1 MYNSQSEHR
10 ILFKEPIR
18 NESKYKRMPEARETL
33 VTIGF
38 SFESDWLRKWRE
50 YFGPVTERSEA
61 KPKQSQIYLRHWIKN
76 CSWSNN
82 ILVKWNLRANALN
95 LFETISKRLRKDERM
110 YPLLVMLLCISVL
123 FFIAIWLLWIAVHLW
138 NTLLNDI
145 IKYLMSEIWGI
156 LIDCNHFILGV
167 FSLLI
172 IFPRK
177 KSKRKTD
184 EWNFLH

>member
-1 MYNSQSEHR
+1 MIQIYIRGLISVLFRSKINKKFSIFLSGQTRSRCRHCPSVWITHQLLLECISTECRKVKPNMYNSQSEHR

-61 KPKQSQIYLRHWIKN
+61 KPKQSQIYLRHWIEN

-82 ILVKWNLRANALN
+82 TLVKGNLRANALN

-123 FFIAIWLLWIAVHLW
+123 FL
-138 NTLLNDI
+138 
-145 IKYLMSEIWGI
+145 
-156 LIDCNHFILGV
+156 
-167 FSLLI
+167 
-172 IFPRK
+172 
-177 KSKRKTD
+177 
-184 EWNFLH
+184 